1 VFLSIL
7 HVFYDILMFLCI
19 TFDALQM
26 HLIVTD
32 GSVTLTNQPILSAY
46 FLGKIRTNFYCW
58 IYHR

>member
-1 VFLSIL
+1 
-7 HVFYDILMFLCI
+7 MFLCI